1 MISTFLLFLFQ
12 LTGLLNSTCEHGMQL
27 TRLQEVER
35 RIGQSIRDGDH
46 GCVFLEM
53 SLVLSSLYYR
63 TSNSFDR
70 C

>member
-1 MISTFLLFLFQ
+1 VISTFLLFLFQ

-46 GCVFLEM
+46 GCVFFRD
-53 SLVLSSLYYR
+53 VF
-63 TSNSFDR
+63 SFK
-70 C
+70 